1 MKKARRFLN
10 ESLKIEILIAYRQ
23 IGPKWNEISK
33 RLDVCTSTARS
44 FVERYKK
51 SGKLNRKMG
60 RPIKIMEE
68 IKDGIIGAV
77 EFEPETTLKSNFIG
91 KAFNLFIFYSIFE
104 RYGFFFSNKLRSNV
118 HFSSQNWELSFFW
131 SATYYIEFIY
141 I

>member
-104 RYGFFFSNKLRSNV
+104 RYGFFLAISCAPTYTFPHKIESYRFFGAQLII
-118 HFSSQNWELSFFW
+118 LSL
-131 SATYYIEFIY
+131 
-141 I
+141 